1 MDGFTYTTQFA
12 DLALRMEDEAIK
24 RDFPEFKR
32 MPSLRGTGV
41 WLGQLRPMAQTYE
54 VRLAMSFGSADA
66 DLAYP
71 RHPSSVRVL
80 GSAVRPA
87 ASGTPVPHLYGSW
100 DDPRGAHLCLY
111 YPPDE
116 IMVPGEQAAP
126 KLLPWAYEWLHY
138 YELWLVTG
146 VWSGPAAPHDLI
158 EPTDVVPSAEDRP
171 RRVSLPRGV
180 RGALMRCMT
189 YHLNQERPVLARSSA
204 IAA

>member
-1 MDGFTYTTQFA
+1 MEGFAYTTQFA

-24 RDFPEFKR
+24 RHFPEFKR
-32 MPSLRGTGV
+32 MPSLCGTGV

-80 GSAVRPA
+80 GGAVRPA
-87 ASGTPVPHLYGSW
+87 AEGTLVPHLYGSW

-116 IMVPGEQAAP
+116 IMVLGEQAAP

-158 EPTDVVPSAEDRP
+158 EPTGFIPAAEERLRRADRP
-171 RRVSLPRGV
+171 RSV

-189 YHLNQERPVLARSSA
+189 YHLNQERTVLPRSSA
-204 IAA
+204 FAA